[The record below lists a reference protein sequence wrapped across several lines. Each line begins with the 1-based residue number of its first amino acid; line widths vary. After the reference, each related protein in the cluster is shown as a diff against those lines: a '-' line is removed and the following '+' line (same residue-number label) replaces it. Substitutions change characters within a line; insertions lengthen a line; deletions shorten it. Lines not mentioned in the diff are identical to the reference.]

1 MHRPEEAASALGVS
15 EDYFTQHIAPSLR
28 RYRDGR
34 LVLYPVFELERWAA
48 ESVALPL
55 RNWGSEEAEPRFSF
69 GRTETPPRSWN
80 RRGARN
86 EGVSFDAGP

>member
-1 MHRPEEAASALGVS
+1 MTAADRRRQIVRPIMHRPEEAASALGVS

-55 RNWGSEEAEPRFSF
+55 RNWGSEEAEPSILLR
-69 GRTETPPRSWN
+69 
-80 RRGARN
+80 
-86 EGVSFDAGP
+86 